1 MHSVSSR
8 NPFRALAAPRCL
20 YYNRTGNSAFCNKTT
35 TRYVLMSAF
44 RESRSDKRSGTVY
57 RPDPRSH
64 FSPISPI
71 SRLSSR
77 RGRLFLGFLFS
88 SCIGLLAYR
97 RRSLTRDGAAV
108 AVVTGTTIFGLGGWP
123 WGLSLIYFFLS
134 STLLSHFREKEK
146 EHMAADKFSKG
157 AQRDLA
163 QVAAN
168 GGLAALWATA
178 LGVLSHAE
186 PRLITSGRTVAPGTS
201 GGITLPGLV
210 ASALGAC
217 TFGLVLWATQGLHK
231 SRADL
236 PAISLLSG
244 QAGSLCDS
252 LLGATV

>member
-1 MHSVSSR
+1 MILSLGVNSNSTTL
-8 NPFRALAAPRCL
+8 PALLHAFCLFTQSLPRSCRSRCL

-97 RRSLTRDGAAV
+97 RRSLTRDGAAG

-134 STLLSHFREKEK
+134 STLLS
-146 EHMAADKFSKG
+146 
-157 AQRDLA
+157 
-163 QVAAN
+163 
-168 GGLAALWATA
+168 
-178 LGVLSHAE
+178 
-186 PRLITSGRTVAPGTS
+186 
-201 GGITLPGLV
+201 
-210 ASALGAC
+210 
-217 TFGLVLWATQGLHK
+217 
-231 SRADL
+231 
-236 PAISLLSG
+236 
-244 QAGSLCDS
+244 
-252 LLGATV
+252 